1 MSSSYSG
8 TAVEIPP
15 RLLLEWLDG
24 NQHRAYP
31 LDESTA
37 GGNARIPYPLFVD
50 ALFSI
55 TSNIDRTSLYISK
68 LVVGD
73 ISLRVFL
80 SGSVNGVDTELGAF
94 ADIYLDPAATPSG
107 TEVPISVTGDTY
119 TVSGTLVIG
128 NIQSASELPATL
140 TLTPAAGLIFP
151 GCVRTY
157 NTLTGL
163 SVNGELYT
171 GTVTLEAGDG
181 IEFDYDSSTNTLKIS
196 STNYEIPEENTYI
209 VSDETLL
216 REAINIFGDPVRSIN
231 GQFPYNGNINIV
243 DPPLSSGSAG
253 QDSSG
258 NSYVSVEQ
266 VGLGAISI
274 TLTNDNTV
282 TTCNDDIIVTVDS
295 LMSSVANL
303 NDRIASIDTAVSAL
317 DKASSNLAI
326 QLSRY

>member
-8 TAVEIPP
+8 TAVELPP

-37 GGNARIPYPLFVD
+37 GGNARIPYSIFVD

-55 TSNIDRTSLYISK
+55 TANIDRTSLYISK
-68 LVVGD
+68 LIVGD
-73 ISLRVFL
+73 VSLRVFL

-94 ADIYLDPAATPSG
+94 ADIYLDPAATPRG
-107 TEVPISVTGDTY
+107 TEVPILVTGDTY

-140 TLTPAAGLIFP
+140 ALTQSSGRIFP

-157 NTLTGL
+157 STLTGL

-181 IEFDYDSSTNTLKIS
+181 IEFDYDSNTNTLKIS
-196 STNYEIPEENTYI
+196 SINYDIPEENTYI

-216 REAINIFGDPVRSIN
+216 REAISIFGEPVRSIN
-231 GQFPYNGNINIV
+231 GQVPYNGNINIV
-243 DPPLSSGSAG
+243 DPPEASNSSGQDAQG
-253 QDSSG
+253 QA
-258 NSYVSVEQ
+258 YVSVEQ

-282 TTCNDDIIVTVDS
+282 TTCNDDIVVTVDS
-295 LMSSVANL
+295 IMSNIASL
-303 NDRIASIDTAVSAL
+303 NDRIAAIDIAVSAL
-317 DKASSNLAI
+317 DKANSNLAI